1 MKYQL
6 KNILIKFSYLILLFY
21 RVIKNIIPKEL
32 HPKRK
37 KTKLE
42 LKLEDNLAE
51 ETFNTFK
58 EHFKKSVLFTK
69 TSDIREYAIRT
80 ALTNDPQKEFFYLE
94 FGVWK
99 GTTIK
104 LFSKYVDKIYG
115 FDSFQG
121 LNEDWVGHKIAANDK
136 FKLEEN
142 KIPSFP
148 RNVVIVKGIIQNT
161 LEDFLKKNNPKI
173 NFIHIDTDTYETCKF
188 ILNKTKPY
196 LVNNAVILFDELYN
210 FPGWDVGEYK
220 ALKECFES
228 EEYQYKVFS
237 ADRTAVAI
245 QIKKK

>member
-99 GTTIK
+99 GTSAN
-104 LFSKYVDKIYG
+104 LFSKYVNKLYA
-115 FDSFQG
+115 FDSFEG
-121 LNEDWVGHKIAANDK
+121 LREDWVGTAAPKGNCNLNK
-136 FKLEEN
+136 
-142 KIPSFP
+142 KIPKLNS
-148 RNVVIVKGIIQNT
+148 NVEPVVGWIEDT
-161 LEDFLKKNNPKI
+161 LDIFLKKHNPKI
-173 NFIHIDTDTYETCKF
+173 NFVHIDVDTYGTSKF
-188 ILNKTKPY
+188 ILEKLKPY
-196 LVNNAVILFDELYN
+196 LVKSAIIAFDELYN
-210 FPGWDVGEYK
+210 YIGWEHGEYK
-220 ALKECFES
+220 ALNEVFKEN
-228 EEYQYKVFS
+228 EYEYRAFTIHYL
-237 ADRTAVAI
+237 RAVI
-245 QIKKK
+245 QLK

>member
-1 MKYQL
+1 M
-6 KNILIKFSYLILLFY
+6 IKKFALYLILPLASFLKRILTFIRNNVLPSIDPANSVTPYNLY
-21 RVIKNIIPKEL
+21 RKE
-32 HPKRK
+32 
-37 KTKLE
+37 E
-42 LKLEDNLAE
+42 I
-51 ETFNTFK
+51 FNSYN
-58 EHFKKSVLFTK
+58 HFKKFFKNSILINQNK
-69 TSDIREYAIRT
+69 IRIYAIKT
-80 ALTNDPQKEFFYLE
+80 AKKNDSENKFSYLE

-121 LNEDWVGHKIAANDK
+121 LNEDWVGHKISANDK

-148 RNVVIVKGIIQNT
+148 QNVFIVKGIIQNT

-196 LVNNAVILFDELYN
+196 LVDNAIILFDELYN
-210 FPGWDVGEYK
+210 FPG
-220 ALKECFES
+220 
-228 EEYQYKVFS
+228 
-237 ADRTAVAI
+237 
-245 QIKKK
+245 